1 MFIEFADHAASR
13 KSTGLVD
20 ARGYEDYEE
29 LDEQERERFYE
40 GVGNA
45 QHDLSGWGSLMPE
58 KYGFDP
64 WAFDL
69 GVWAPIG
76 NRPHAKIHRH

>member
-1 MFIEFADHAASR
+1 MPQSRLELALSWVPLEYADVFIEFADHAASR

-45 QHDLSGWGSLMPE
+45 QPDLSGWASGSTFL
-58 KYGFDP
+58 Y
-64 WAFDL
+64 
-69 GVWAPIG
+69 
-76 NRPHAKIHRH
+76 